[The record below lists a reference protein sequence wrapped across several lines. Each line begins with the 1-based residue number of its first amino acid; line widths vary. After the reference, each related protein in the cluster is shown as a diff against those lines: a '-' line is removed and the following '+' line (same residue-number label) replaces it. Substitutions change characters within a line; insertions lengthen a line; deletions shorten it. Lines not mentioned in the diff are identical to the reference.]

1 MLVLLLIL
9 FFRLSNTGHWKT
21 FGFLNFSFFLNAA
34 NFVDMQDANHRAN
47 KTALSPWWFNRYGPR
62 RLMGL
67 NAWPTESGTITLLE

>member
-47 KTALSPWWFNRYGPR
+47 KTTLSLWWLN